1 MTVLEF
7 IDQHFPDSILETKED
22 TDNRFGLPYPYTVP
36 SPGDV
41 FDCMFY
47 WDTHFTN
54 VGLIAAGNIQQAIY
68 NTDNIRSMIDR
79 LGYMPNSTKFHHLG
93 QSQPPFYYRMVSDI
107 FDVTGDTRWLSEH
120 YDTIAREYDF
130 WMTHRLA
137 PNGLNYYGK
146 ELPEL
151 TEESLKIR
159 YRYGVSRFQGYHTE
173 DLSEKM
179 ALINTV
185 ATLCESGWDCCYRF
199 EMNGKDYNPVDLN
212 ALLYGL
218 ETAMSRFSELLDRGE
233 DHLWQGRALQR
244 KEKMDKWLWSCE
256 KGCYLDWNFITEKHS
271 PCVSAASL
279 FPLYLGLQH
288 DQGMLM
294 NTLEMDMLLPYGVA
308 GTVKP
313 DHSFQLQWEYPNVW
327 APLQYVA
334 YMACKNSGYD
344 DLAADISKR
353 YMELLE
359 NNFSKTG
366 NLWEKYNG
374 LTGEIV
380 NAEYNAP
387 PMMGWTAGV
396 YMYFHHINLI
406 LS

>member
-7 IDQHFPDSILETKED
+7 IHKYFPDSIMETKED

-54 VGLIAAGNIQQAIY
+54 VGLIAAGNIRQAIY
-68 NTDNIRSMIDR
+68 NTDNMQSMIQR

-107 FDVTGDTRWLSEH
+107 FDVTGDVQWLEKH
-120 YDTIAREYDF
+120 YDTIAAEYDF
-130 WMTHRLA
+130 WMTERLA

-146 ELPEL
+146 PLPEL
-151 TEESLKIR
+151 TKEAFDTR
-159 YRYGVSRFQGYHTE
+159 YRYGISRFQGYHT
-173 DLSEKM
+173 DDDAEKL

-199 EMNGKDYNPVDLN
+199 GMNGKDYNPVDLN

-218 ETAMSRFSELLDRGE
+218 ETAMSRFSGILNRGE
-233 DHLWQGRALQR
+233 EQLWQQRSSDR
-244 KEKMDKWLWSCE
+244 KEKMDRYLFCEE
-256 KGCYLDWNFITEKHS
+256 KGFYLDWNFVTEQYS
-271 PCVSAASL
+271 SCVSVASL
-279 FPLYLGLQH
+279 FPLYLGLNH
-288 DQGMLM
+288 NPEPVMKA
-294 NTLEMDMLLPYGVA
+294 LESEMLLPYGVA

-313 DHSFQLQWEYPNVW
+313 DHGFQLQWEYPNIW

-334 YMACKNSGYD
+334 YMACMNSGYD
-344 DLAADISKR
+344 SLAEEISQR
-353 YMELLE
+353 YIRLLE
-359 NNFSKTG
+359 ENFAKTG
-366 NLWEKYNG
+366 NLWEKYDG
-374 LTGEIV
+374 LTGEVV

-387 PMMGWTAGV
+387 PMMGWTAGI
-396 YMYFHHINLI
+396 YLFF
-406 LS
+406 SEKP